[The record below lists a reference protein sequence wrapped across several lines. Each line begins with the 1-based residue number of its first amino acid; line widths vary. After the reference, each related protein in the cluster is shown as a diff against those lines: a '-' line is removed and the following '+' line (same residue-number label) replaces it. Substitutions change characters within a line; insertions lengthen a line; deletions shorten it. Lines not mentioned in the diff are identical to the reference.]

1 MGRGGAS
8 HEGRR
13 VFSASAW
20 QARLDAVDV
29 RKVRAQFLRRAA
41 SACRARGLVTP

>member
-13 VFSASAW
+13 VFSAAEW
-20 QARLDAVDV
+20 QQRLDAVDL
-29 RKVRAQFLRRAA
+29 RKARPPRALLHGAA
-41 SACRARGLVTP
+41 WPRLVAP